1 MGVVPHASS
10 LPLGQATTLLVRL
23 SVTYLPATDEADC
36 NPRCTTPVPPSR
48 QPCSALSFGNEIAF
62 SKGMA
67 KVLMIHPEKCTGC
80 QNCMLACSLHHEGQ
94 FRMAASRVH
103 VYTWE
108 REGISVHMM
117 CQQCDTA
124 ACMKVCP
131 TGALH
136 RTPGE
141 LLVDFSQ
148 NKCIGCHMCTIAC
161 PFGNMVYDAIAAS
174 PLKCDT
180 CGGDPSCAKYCP
192 THAIE
197 WVDDN
202 ISTRDR
208 KKNYAAKFKIAF
220 GEGGL

>member
-1 MGVVPHASS
+1 
-10 LPLGQATTLLVRL
+10 
-23 SVTYLPATDEADC
+23 
-36 NPRCTTPVPPSR
+36 
-48 QPCSALSFGNEIAF
+48 
-62 SKGMA
+62 MA

-94 FRMAASRVH
+94 FRMAASRIH

-108 REGISVHMM
+108 REGISVPMM

-131 TGALH
+131 TAALH

-141 LLVDFSQ
+141 LLVDFTQ

-161 PFGNMVYDAIAAS
+161 PFGNMVYDAISQA

-180 CGGDPSCAKYCP
+180 CGGDPSCVRYCP
-192 THAIE
+192 TQALE

-202 ISTRDR
+202 VSTRNR

-220 GEGGL
+220 GEGSL

>member
-1 MGVVPHASS
+1 
-10 LPLGQATTLLVRL
+10 
-23 SVTYLPATDEADC
+23 
-36 NPRCTTPVPPSR
+36 
-48 QPCSALSFGNEIAF
+48 
-62 SKGMA
+62 
-67 KVLMIHPEKCTGC
+67 
-80 QNCMLACSLHHEGQ
+80 
-94 FRMAASRVH
+94 
-103 VYTWE
+103 
-108 REGISVHMM
+108 
-117 CQQCDTA
+117 
-124 ACMKVCP
+124 MKVCP

-161 PFGNMVYDAIAAS
+161 PFGNIAYDAVAGS

-180 CGGDPSCAKYCP
+180 CGGDPSCVRYCP
-192 THAIE
+192 TKAIE

-220 GEGGL
+220 GEASL